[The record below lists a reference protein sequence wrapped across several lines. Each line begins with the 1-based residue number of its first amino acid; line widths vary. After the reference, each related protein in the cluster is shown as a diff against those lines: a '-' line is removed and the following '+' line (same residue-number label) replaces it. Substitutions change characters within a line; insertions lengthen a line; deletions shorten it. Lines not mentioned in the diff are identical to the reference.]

1 MKIFVSNKAEA
12 DLLHL
17 FSHLAQRNLIIAET
31 IVGEF
36 HEKLESLA
44 RSPFIG
50 RERSSLGVGMRSVV
64 VGMYVIFYVIE
75 RDHITVV
82 RVLDGRRDIDAE
94 FQR

>member
-1 MKIFVSNKAEA
+1 MKIFVSAKADA

-17 FSHLAQRNLIIAET
+17 FSYLAQRNPIVAEM
-31 IVGEF
+31 IVSEIDK
-36 HEKLESLA
+36 KLESLA
-44 RSPFIG
+44 RFPFIG

-64 VGMYVIFYVIE
+64 DGMYVIFYAIE